1 MSVELDARRRRAGF
15 RASHRGTR
23 EMDWLLGKFADACLA
38 SMSDADLAL
47 FEELIELPDPDL
59 HRWILEPTVMPGRE
73 FAALIGA
80 LRAYHKLDQPVA

>member
-23 EMDWLLGKFADACLA
+23 EMDWLLGKFADASLA
-38 SMSDADLAL
+38 SMPDADLAL

-59 HRWILEPTVMPGRE
+59 HRWILEPTAVPCRE
-73 FAALIGA
+73 LVALIGV
-80 LRAYHKLDQPVA
+80 LRAFHKLDQPVA